1 MNAQRPGAMAF
12 AALGALL
19 FAFSLVA
26 FLYAYLVRFGR
37 VAPDEAR
44 LASVLWNVGL
54 FTVFALHHSL
64 LARAG
69 AKALVARL
77 VPAELERSTYV
88 WTASILFIVVCLW
101 WRPVPGELYRL
112 SGVMA
117 LPGYLI
123 QITGIVLT
131 IRGSAALGVMDL
143 AGVSPL
149 LDGGG
154 RETVKRPLETSGLYG
169 FVRHPLYFAWVLFV
183 FGTPAMTMTRF
194 VFATVSTLYLAAAIP
209 FEERSLIAQFGDEY
223 RGYKRKVKWRMVP
236 GLF

>member
-1 MNAQRPGAMAF
+1 MAF
-12 AALGALL
+12 AGLGALL
-19 FAFSLVA
+19 FVSSLII

-37 VAPDEAR
+37 VAPDEPA
-44 LASVLWNVGL
+44 LSNVLWNVAL

-64 LARAG
+64 LARTG
-69 AKALVARL
+69 AKALVARS
-77 VPAELERSTYV
+77 VSPELERSTYV
-88 WTASILFIVVCLW
+88 WTASVLFIVVCLW

-112 SGVMA
+112 TGVLA
-117 LPGYLI
+117 LPGYLV
-123 QITGIVLT
+123 QLTGIVLT

-154 RETVKRPLETSGLYG
+154 RQTVTRSLETSGLYG

-183 FGTPAMTMTRF
+183 FATPAMTMTRF
-194 VFATVSTLYLAAAIP
+194 VFAIVSTLYLAAAIP
-209 FEERSLIAQFGDEY
+209 FEERSLIAQFGEEY
-223 RGYKRKVKWRMVP
+223 RGYQRAVKWRMVP